1 MRRRYARRPYA
12 LGRPVDRPPGEVLN
26 YVTCAPTLLGA
37 VLHKLT
43 GKPFDALEHDVL
55 LDPLSISDVACDD
68 RDPMGGGLRMRQ
80 RDLGPLCCCT
90 VG

>member
-1 MRRRYARRPYA
+1 MRRRCARRPYA

-26 YVTCAPTLLGA
+26 YVTGAPTLLGA

-43 GKPFDALEHDVL
+43 GKPFEALERDVL
-55 LDPLSISDVACDD
+55 LDPLGISDVACDT
-68 RDPMGGGLRMRQ
+68 RDPMGGGLGMRQ
-80 RDLGPLCCCT
+80 HDLAPCCT